1 MRRASRSDERIP
13 ISSGAV
19 SMRFAIFAAGLV
31 AACHRPAPPPPPPVD
46 SLIVAARSD
55 AGPRTC
61 AAIVGAVTERP
72 LHRPIAEVM
81 SYRGADWLDRAD
93 RDASDE
99 PDRVVGALGLHDGDL
114 VGDIGAGSGYF
125 TMRLAKKVAP
135 LGSVTAV
142 DVQPEML
149 ALLRKKVEAAHVTN
163 VTLVNSTD
171 TDLRL
176 GERSLDLAL
185 MVDVYHELHA
195 PSAALAQLRCALRPG
210 GRLAFVEYRAE
221 DPKVEIKPEHKML
234 LATLRDEVE
243 AAGFALDHVDE
254 FLPRQHLAIFKKR
267 DFVAPSA
274 GD

>member
-1 MRRASRSDERIP
+1 MRGVIL
-13 ISSGAV
+13 
-19 SMRFAIFAAGLV
+19 AALLLAG
-31 AACHRPAPPPPPPVD
+31 CHRPAPSPSPPLPVE
-46 SLIVAARSD
+46 SAVVAAD

-61 AAIVGAVTERP
+61 AAVVGAVPERQ
-72 LHRPIAEVM
+72 LHRPIADVM
-81 SYRGADWLDRAD
+81 SYRGADWLERAD

-114 VGDIGAGSGYF
+114 VADIGAGTGYF
-125 TMRLAKKVAP
+125 TMRLARTVAP
-135 LGSVTAV
+135 RGTVTAV

-149 ALLRKKVEAAHVTN
+149 SLLRKKIDDAHVVN
-163 VTLVNSTD
+163 ITLVNSTD

-195 PSAALAQLRCALRPG
+195 PSAALAQLRCALRDN

-221 DPKVEIKPEHKML
+221 DPKVEIKPEHKMRM
-234 LATLRDEVE
+234 ATLRDEVE
-243 AAGFALDHVDE
+243 AAGFVLDHVDE

-267 DFVAPSA
+267 
-274 GD
+274 